1 MRRRIASKSAS
12 NSFCS
17 FSWTLPRKSQ
27 FRRLAR
33 RDLVGRQV
41 KLWVKS
47 IITWVIRMT
56 KFPSEPSNKI
66 LPHQQKKNTILPKI
80 ISIHELKNSKPM
92 VVIFYHILA
101 LFEEW
106 YPKIIKK
113 TIVRDR
119 TTVWSYQTRRDQ
131 GSCWS
136 SIHKQ
141 ANSLDHSC
149 CSQAT

>member
-56 KFPSEPSNKI
+56 KFPLEPSNKI
-66 LPHQQKKNTILPKI
+66 LPHPQKKKRILPKI

-92 VVIFYHILA
+92 LVIFSFFHIVA
-101 LFEEW
+101 LSEEW
-106 YPKIIKK
+106 YLKINRKNS
-113 TIVRDR
+113 DR
-119 TTVWSYQTRRDQ
+119 QPQCGLT
-131 GSCWS
+131 
-136 SIHKQ
+136 KQ
-141 ANSLDHSC
+141 E
-149 CSQAT
+149 